1 MKSIGKPIHYAKA
14 NKGESD
20 MSRSYRIAIKE
31 SENRVIRAED
41 RISTDLELL
50 EVLPADQMAAMLEA
64 ELERRGFKKEG
75 DILVRRDNGVMVSV
89 DPQTGTVTV
98 SAEASEK
105 VDIEVQKEGH
115 AWDDVGP
122 NSKQVKENLKKEAR
136 KDIDRKAQEKTA
148 SLQTQVTDRLEGQL
162 NDIRDELDKVV
173 NRVTAEALKQKAAQM
188 GQIKEMTED
197 ADTGNLTIVVEV

>member
-1 MKSIGKPIHYAKA
+1 
-14 NKGESD
+14 
-20 MSRSYRIAIKE
+20 MSRAYRIAIKE
-31 SENRVIRAED
+31 CENRVIRAED

-50 EVLPADQMAAMLEA
+50 EVLPADQMAAMLQA

-75 DILVRRDNGVMVSV
+75 DVLVRRDNGVTVSV

-105 VDIEVQKEGH
+105 VDIEVQKEGR

-122 NSKQVKENLKKEAR
+122 GSKQVKESLKKEAK

-148 SLQTQVTDRLEGQL
+148 ALQTQVTDRLEGQL

>member
-1 MKSIGKPIHYAKA
+1 
-14 NKGESD
+14 
-20 MSRSYRIAIKE
+20 MSRSYRIAVKE

-41 RISTDLELL
+41 RVSTNLELL
-50 EVLPADQMAAMLEA
+50 EVLPAEQMAAMLEA

-75 DILVRRDNGVMVSV
+75 GVLVRRDKDVVVSV
-89 DPQTGTVTV
+89 DPQAGTVTV

-105 VDIEVQKEGH
+105 VDIEVQKEGR
-115 AWDDVGP
+115 AYDDVGP
-122 NSKQVKENLKKEAR
+122 GSKQVKENLKKEAR
-136 KDIDRKAQEKTA
+136 KDIEKKAQEKTA
-148 SLQTQVTDRLEGQL
+148 SLQSQVTDRLEGQL
-162 NDIRDELDKVV
+162 NDIRDELDKIV